1 VINARGAISVTGE
14 HAATQRRLLEREG
27 VAFEP
32 NGCVDL
38 ERFGWDPEGERDLAA
53 QAARR
58 RRQRGDREGGADARR
73 PAQRRRRPAHAA
85 GAGEGRVV
93 RARQQRGPDEA

>member
-1 VINARGAISVTGE
+1 MINARGAISVTGE

-38 ERFGWDPEGERDLAA
+38 ERFGWDPEGEQERAA
-53 QAARR
+53 QEARR
-58 RRQRGDREGGADARR
+58 RRGGRGDGEGGAHAGR
-73 PAQRRRRPAHAA
+73 PAQRRRRPAPAA
-85 GAGEGRVV
+85 VGEGRVV
-93 RARQQRGPDEA
+93 RARRRR